1 MLTKPAK
8 ELTKELKTTVCH
20 FLLYISERQ
29 AKFDQ
34 RTRDIAEHR
43 ISNAIFDLEINSTP
57 AFPIATS
64 IANNASLNLG
74 TTKAATPTAAEA
86 SPK

>member
-1 MLTKPAK
+1 MLKEPAK
-8 ELTKELKTTVCH
+8 ELTKESKTTICH

-34 RTRDIAEHR
+34 HTRAIAEHR

-57 AFPIATS
+57 AFPVATLTS
-64 IANNASLNLG
+64 FDCVPRTGTKLDISVSLV
-74 TTKAATPTAAEA
+74 
-86 SPK
+86 